1 MRAVHVDVGL
11 EPTTKKAGISPP
23 APCVFISCGVVT
35 SIQRIA
41 AHCDREKLAAFFLSR
56 GSSPLSRR
64 PEINQPF
71 QEPVACSF
79 RAFCVW
85 LFRFRTQIPLALG
98 RFKTRRLIRLPTT
111 GIGMIFVTGVLWSV
125 HPHQKRMNSSSAHDL
140 TVSWLPRGDVAARPR
155 SDETLLKSEWLRA
168 DWFRWRCSHR
178 PLTQRTLG
186 DRLDPDPTCG
196 ESANP
201 ASLLH

>member
-1 MRAVHVDVGL
+1 MSQGDLKAGQSVSLCIFSDRSGCYKRNTNGLSSQLEPWLIDQPTPGQSRDMRAVHVDVGL

-111 GIGMIFVTGVLWSV
+111 GIGMVFVAGLLWSV

-140 TVSWLPRGDVAARPR
+140 TVSWLPRGD
-155 SDETLLKSEWLRA
+155 
-168 DWFRWRCSHR
+168 
-178 PLTQRTLG
+178 
-186 DRLDPDPTCG
+186 
-196 ESANP
+196 
-201 ASLLH
+201 